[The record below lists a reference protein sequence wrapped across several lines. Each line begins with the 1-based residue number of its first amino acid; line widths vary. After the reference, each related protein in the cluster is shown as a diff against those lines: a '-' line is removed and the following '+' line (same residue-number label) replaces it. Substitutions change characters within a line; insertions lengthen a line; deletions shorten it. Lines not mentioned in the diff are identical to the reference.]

1 MNYFKYTLDN
11 KRYHTLNYE
20 YKKIFN
26 SKVFKVSLNGGFTCP
41 NIDGKFGYGGCIYCS
56 KNGSGEFAGDKEKD
70 LITQFNEVKTVL
82 EKKWPNSK
90 YIAYFQANTNT
101 YAQIDVLK
109 EKYETVLKLDN
120 VVGLSISTRPDSI
133 SDEVL
138 DYLEE
143 LNTRTYLTVELGLQT
158 IHEKTSKLINRCHTL
173 ECFDEMVR
181 KLHKRKIR
189 VVVHIINGLPYETK
203 EMMLE
208 TVRHINKLPI
218 DGVKIHMLHILKDT
232 PLEMLYKKERFHVLT
247 KEEYVNI
254 VCDQLEI
261 LKDTIVIN
269 RITGDPKSEDL
280 VEPNW
285 LTKKFG
291 VLNDID
297 KELERRNTYQ
307 GFKISV
313 LNKVRQLA
321 DYVVKPNDIVIDA
334 TCGNGKDTLF
344 LSKLVP
350 NGHVFG
356 FDIQDIAISNT
367 KNLLDENN
375 INNYTLFN
383 FSHDLI
389 LEKLNDYQG
398 KISFIVYNLGYLPNG
413 NENITTHYESTISSI
428 KQSLKLLNKKGMIVI
443 TVYPGHNEGKKE
455 SVKLKEFLNT
465 IKDKYNIG
473 EFHNTNKNDSPYVI
487 YINNY
492 RKIKNL

>member
-133 SDEVL
+133 SDKVL

-218 DGVKIHMLHILKDT
+218 DGVKIHMLHIIKDT
-232 PLEMLYKKERFHVLT
+232 ALENLYNKEKFHLLT
-247 KEEYVNI
+247 REEYVDI
-254 VCDQLEI
+254 VCDQLE
-261 LKDTIVIN
+261 LLRSDIVIH
-269 RITGDPKSEDL
+269 RITGDPKVDDL
-280 VEPNW
+280 VEPEW
-285 LTKKFG
+285 LVKKFC
-291 VLNDID
+291 VLNEID
-297 KELERRNTYQ
+297 KELVRRDSFQ
-307 GFKISV
+307 GFKT
-313 LNKVRQLA
+313 N
-321 DYVVKPNDIVIDA
+321 
-334 TCGNGKDTLF
+334 
-344 LSKLVP
+344 
-350 NGHVFG
+350 
-356 FDIQDIAISNT
+356 
-367 KNLLDENN
+367 
-375 INNYTLFN
+375 
-383 FSHDLI
+383 
-389 LEKLNDYQG
+389 EKE
-398 KISFIVYNLGYLPNG
+398 K
-413 NENITTHYESTISSI
+413 
-428 KQSLKLLNKKGMIVI
+428 
-443 TVYPGHNEGKKE
+443 
-455 SVKLKEFLNT
+455 
-465 IKDKYNIG
+465 
-473 EFHNTNKNDSPYVI
+473 
-487 YINNY
+487 
-492 RKIKNL
+492 